1 MQLRYTLFR
10 GLKPMPRRVANATIP
25 DQFFTQE
32 LVGETPPS
40 FSTMQRLYDVTLELI
55 ALQPWHVLD
64 ESELVLTRDSATGET
79 CYCSAM
85 GALGE
90 VLMVQAYIGA
100 EGYRLFRRVSA
111 GEVNGAGDFYA
122 SQHSVYMECVLN
134 EELDARDRKLL
145 RALDH
150 PRAAKGAPVFR
161 ACRPGNF
168 PWYVTEQ
175 EARMLEECLRAVIV
189 TCHAVTHQTGKTLW
203 ERPYAY
209 PMVSRVND
217 KDAGYRIELVEAT
230 LPKEPPLAK
239 VQLGPAELRR
249 LLKQDYAIRGVLELD
264 HFDSGARLGNKNQRK
279 GFVGVA
285 MAVDSETGL
294 VFPPEMAAPGDS
306 IANAL
311 GRAILRASEVTRA
324 FPQEVRVSK
333 RKYKDCLEPISELCG
348 FPVNVVRSLPA
359 LAQARE
365 SILRMMSGR
374 APQGF

>member
-1 MQLRYTLFR
+1 MPLRYTLLE
-10 GLKPMPRRVANATIP
+10 GELMPRRVANAAATIP
-25 DQFFTQE
+25 DQFFTDE

-40 FSTMQRLYDVTLELI
+40 HSTMQRLYDVALELI
-55 ALQPWHVLD
+55 TLQPWHVLD
-64 ESELVLTRDSATGET
+64 ETELVLTRDSATGQT

-100 EGYRLFRRVSA
+100 EGYRLFRRVEA
-111 GEVNGAGDFYA
+111 GEVSGAGDFYEA
-122 SQHSVYMECVLN
+122 QHSVYMEFVPR
-134 EELDARDRKLL
+134 EELDAQDRKLL
-145 RALDH
+145 RALGH
-150 PRAAKGAPVFR
+150 PAAVKAAPVFR
-161 ACRPGNF
+161 ACRPGYF

-189 TCHAVTHQTGKTLW
+189 TCHAVINQDGKTLW
-203 ERPYAY
+203 QRPYTY
-209 PMVSRVND
+209 PMVSLLDEKEGR
-217 KDAGYRIELVEAT
+217 YRIELVEAT

-239 VQLGPAELRR
+239 VQLGPDELRR

-264 HFDSGARLGNKNQRK
+264 HFSSGAQLGNKNQRK
-279 GFVGVA
+279 GYVGVA

-294 VFPPEMAAPGDS
+294 VFPPEMVAPGDS

-311 GRAILRASEVTRA
+311 GRAILRASEVSRA

-333 RKYKDCLEPISELCG
+333 RSYKDCLEPVSELCG

-365 SILRMMSGR
+365 SMLRMMSGR
-374 APQGF
+374 I